1 MEVFRLVSCTMV
13 SSESDIQRS
22 SSCKSDKSSSLIQD
36 NSSGSAGNSGIQ
48 FAKLSE
54 VCSITCSENPEMVH
68 SLVIGGLGDGGPRFV
83 PEFIVGRAGG
93 GGYRE
98 SSTFGLSSWV
108 FRVPTKWA

>member
-1 MEVFRLVSCTMV
+1 MVEVFRLVSCTMV

-36 NSSGSAGNSGIQ
+36 NPSGSAGTR
-48 FAKLSE
+48 FAKTPEAPSTTRPGMARS
-54 VCSITCSENPEMVH
+54 SITGDP
-68 SLVIGGLGDGGPRFV
+68 GDGGSRFV
-83 PEFIVGRAGG
+83 PEFVAGGAGGG

-108 FRVPTKWA
+108 FRVPTKGAA